1 MAELASAILSFVV
14 AGLATWRKI
23 DRAIK
28 AIKNGPR
35 NEQHWKVVGGVL
47 KESLTL
53 MDKRIRARQADLTAQ
68 EQNLCKAIR
77 KFTDDFAKDLAR
89 LEEKIPRENTGNRY
103 LSALRQKLEEDQD
116 LLERVSR
123 NVQIFQLSAQAL
135 SLHLLEGISDQN
147 PEKLDD
153 DEKPD
158 LDSWREA
165 LYELIDM
172 EAQRDLPDPALN
184 TPLSITSSEL
194 NGNETPRRL
203 SEISTM
209 ELRYRFEAAVS
220 RSKRMYNN
228 GLPLSAKKAHD
239 EAMKHVGGM
248 DKNGISDVDLV
259 DIEILHV
266 RILEACTPHSKSY
279 GALAFERLQSLK
291 AQLLEQ
297 PGHSVD
303 SDLGHEQK
311 EAVGAIDLLRSSLD
325 GYSIQLISRV
335 VCEQYECL
343 GQGDNLVAFKRILS
357 EHLHCDPTS
366 EPNALATTI
375 EWCHQHGVQTMESQG
390 RLLLHEAASD
400 MHIQPEVFH
409 QLMLAVDHATPDQ
422 YGDTPL
428 LVAVQLSNHT
438 ALKALLRVSDL
449 VHVWNGKGE
458 TPLHLCDNERTLKL
472 LLEEIK
478 KPVHRTPAEERNLKL
493 VHIDSTDAYGSTAL
507 HKACEKGNPGTVRLL
522 LEEGADANLVSGLN
536 ETPLVITCAPN
547 ESKGK
552 GKLRKNK
559 DREQIFEMLVN
570 HGAKATYRDSRGKLV
585 VHQGLYRNLKAR
597 TYSEAEINTM
607 VSPDPGRRFI
617 RTWDGGRNSQSSTSW
632 SRRQELAATGAISP
646 VSPVE
651 LAADAVTGPFELE
664 AMGSSVLTPPSSCRV
679 VNVGCDAEY
688 QKWDSA
694 RGPRAAK
701 QGPCKWSDREH
712 AKFDQEK
719 KDEKGQ
725 RKGLINLLIGTICF
739 RRWRNRETCLDTL
752 DVDE

>member
-1 MAELASAILSFVV
+1 MSSLILSTHSLLTILRSDPPPAAV
-14 AGLATWRKI
+14 
-23 DRAIK
+23 
-28 AIKNGPR
+28 P
-35 NEQHWKVVGGVL
+35 GG
-47 KESLTL
+47 E
-53 MDKRIRARQADLTAQ
+53 
-68 EQNLCKAIR
+68 
-77 KFTDDFAKDLAR
+77 
-89 LEEKIPRENTGNRY
+89 G
-103 LSALRQKLEEDQD
+103 LSAR
-116 LLERVSR
+116 
-123 NVQIFQLSAQAL
+123 
-135 SLHLLEGISDQN
+135 HLLEGISDQN

-172 EAQRDLPDPALN
+172 EAQRNLPDPALN
-184 TPLSITSSEL
+184 TPLSITSSAL
-194 NGNETPRRL
+194 NGNEAPRRL
-203 SEISTM
+203 SEISAM

-239 EAMKHVGGM
+239 EAMKHIGGM

-259 DIEILHV
+259 DMEILYV
-266 RILEACTPHSKSY
+266 RILEACTPHAKSC

-297 PGHSVD
+297 HGPCVD
-303 SDLGHEQK
+303 SELRHEQK
-311 EAVGAIDLLRSSLD
+311 EAAGLLCAELRYPEGAIDLLRSSLD
-325 GYSIQLISRV
+325 GYLSSTSNYQDKNRIQLISRV

-343 GQGDNLVAFKRILS
+343 GQGDNLVAFKRILFK
-357 EHLHCDPTS
+357 HLHYDPTS

-390 RLLLHEAASD
+390 RLCIIEQRSASTVLHEAASD

-478 KPVHRTPAEERNLKL
+478 KPIHRTPAEERNLKL
-493 VHIDSTDAYGSTAL
+493 IHIDSPDAYGSTAL
-507 HKACEKGNPGTVRLL
+507 HKACEKGNPGMVRLL
-522 LEEGADANLVSGLN
+522 LEEGADANLVTGLN
-536 ETPLVITCAPN
+536 ETPLMITCAPN
-547 ESKGK
+547 EYKGK

-585 VHQGLYRNLKAR
+585 VHEGLYRNLKAR

-607 VSPDPGRRFI
+607 VSPDPGRRFR
-617 RTWDGGRNSQSSTSW
+617 RTYDSGRNSQSTS
-632 SRRQELAATGAISP
+632 SCSGRQELAATYAMSP
-646 VSPVE
+646 GSPVE
-651 LAADAVTGPFELE
+651 LAADTITGPFELD
-664 AMGSSVLTPPSSCRV
+664 AMGSSVLTPPSSCDEPIYPRSS
-679 VNVGCDAEY
+679 G
-688 QKWDSA
+688 S
-694 RGPRAAK
+694 GPRVEEVE
-701 QGPCKWSDREH
+701 WSMLGAMPSTGNGTAPETPEPQNKVLVNGAIESMRNLIRRRRTRRDRER
-712 AKFDQEK
+712 D
-719 KDEKGQ
+719 
-725 RKGLINLLIGTICF
+725 
-739 RRWRNRETCLDTL
+739 
-752 DVDE
+752 